1 MPFPGAMPNDA
12 ERCRTMPIKVSIVE
26 DDARFRESLSVLI
39 DAGESRCIGTYPNAE
54 TALKQMPRNWP
65 DVVLMDINLPEMSG
79 IECVARLKEMKPTL
93 HVIMLTVYMDSE
105 QVFDSLKAGATGYL
119 LKKTAPA
126 KILEAITEV
135 NSGGAPMSSA
145 IARRVVQH
153 FQTGKSNDE
162 TKNLTNR
169 EQEILCL
176 LAKGRQD
183 KEIAEILSLSVFT
196 VRSYIKNIYEKL
208 HVRSR
213 TEAVVKFLGR

>member
-1 MPFPGAMPNDA
+1 
-12 ERCRTMPIKVSIVE
+12 MPIKVAIVE

-39 DAGESRCIGTYPNAE
+39 DAGEFRCIGTYPNAE
-54 TALKQMPRNWP
+54 MALKQMPRDWP

-79 IECVARLKEMKPTL
+79 IELVAKLKEQRPTL
-93 HVIMLTVYMDSE
+93 QVIMLTVYMDND
-105 QVFDSLKAGATGYL
+105 QVFNSLKAGASGYL

-135 NSGGAPMSSA
+135 HSGGSPMSSA
-145 IARRVVQH
+145 IARRVVQT
-153 FQTGKSNDE
+153 FQTSKPAEDE
-162 TKNLTNR
+162 TKDLSKR
-169 EQEILCL
+169 EHEILSL

-183 KEIAEILSLSVFT
+183 KEIAEMLSLSVFT